1 MSKYQTEQKKLLTA
15 YLASNPQ
22 KQFSAEE
29 LAEIFDDGAEGGG
42 VLGKSTVYRL
52 VVQLTDDGV
61 LRRFPREKGRGWLYQ
76 YHSARDCG
84 GHLHL
89 KCTACGALL
98 HLECGMGGE
107 LLDHIEKSHRFKVD
121 NTASV
126 LYGLCA
132 ACRTVE
138 GTEKIDE

>member
-76 YHSARDCG
+76 YHDALDCG

-121 NTASV
+121 NAASV

-132 ACRTVE
+132 ACRTAE